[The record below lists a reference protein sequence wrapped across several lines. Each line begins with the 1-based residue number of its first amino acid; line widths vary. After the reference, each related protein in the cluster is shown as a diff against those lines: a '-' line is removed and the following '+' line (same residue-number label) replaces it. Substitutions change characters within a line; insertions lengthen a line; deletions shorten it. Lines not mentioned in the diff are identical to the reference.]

1 MTFWICRPWDC
12 RCNVLALLS
21 GKGFLMKI
29 SSPKLTAKAPENG
42 WNTIVSFW
50 EGLIFNGEL
59 FVSGSVLVVM
69 VPIM

>member
-1 MTFWICRPWDC
+1 
-12 RCNVLALLS
+12 
-21 GKGFLMKI
+21 MKI